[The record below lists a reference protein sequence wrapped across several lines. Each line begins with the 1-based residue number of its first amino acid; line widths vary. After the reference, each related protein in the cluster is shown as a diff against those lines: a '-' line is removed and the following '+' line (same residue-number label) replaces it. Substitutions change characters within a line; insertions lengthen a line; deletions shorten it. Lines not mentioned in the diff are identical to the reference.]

1 MIKYAVEN
9 GYNRYNFYAI
19 INKLDKNDDQYGIY
33 EFKRGFGGH
42 VMELL
47 GEYILPV
54 DKVLFNSIAIA
65 RKIKKILK
73 RKNVPNVKD

>member
-73 RKNVPNVKD
+73 RK